1 MQYWLI
7 YNPYSKNYLILD
19 TKTNKS
25 STKWDSLDNI
35 FNVSI
40 SDLLNYDR
48 ELYYINKEHYQTLI
62 EFSSLPTY
70 LEFCQAYPEFCI

>member
-1 MQYWLI
+1 MRYWLI
-7 YNPYSKNYLILD
+7 YNPYYGTYLILD

-25 STKWDSLDNI
+25 STGWDSLDNI

-40 SDLLNYDR
+40 SDLLTYDG
-48 ELYYINKEHYQTLI
+48 ELYYINKGHYQKLI

-70 LEFCQAYPEFCI
+70 PEFCQAYPEFCI